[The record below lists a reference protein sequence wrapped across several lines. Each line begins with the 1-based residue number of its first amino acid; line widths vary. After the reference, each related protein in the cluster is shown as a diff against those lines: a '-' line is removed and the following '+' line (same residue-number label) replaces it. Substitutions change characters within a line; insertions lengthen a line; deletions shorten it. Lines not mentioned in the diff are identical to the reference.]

1 MDKISAF
8 HTDNYKVKP
17 DIICQ
22 VPGVCT
28 LMGAFADFCKG
39 YCVTGTGTLGLRIAV
54 SKRDDDMVKIY
65 NATRNDRKQFSYSN
79 IKYRRE
85 DKWANFVKGAISILI
100 DENIMKPQGLDITVK
115 GALLFCDNLT
125 ISVAITV
132 GLLVALNEGLS
143 LELDRS
149 AIIRLAYTAIT
160 KFSSLNCRFR
170 DIITLMYA
178 EEGKV
183 FCFDLQTMNYRLI
196 DFPFDRGEAYC
207 LVVDPNVPPQILREE
222 IEEKRQEAHDCC
234 KKLSASLPGEYRLRS
249 YPVKD
254 LKSHIIP
261 GLTEHERRTCE
272 YVISETLAT
281 EKGFRGL
288 ETSDSSLF
296 AKQLS
301 SIFFGMRDVFEIT
314 CPEVD
319 WLIKRASET
328 DGVFGASLVSNGA
341 TGSIF
346 VVLDESGEAA
356 YRTVLED
363 YQRIF
368 DFTPEVRRFVPGG
381 SIKVIRN

>member
-1 MDKISAF
+1 MDKIAAF
-8 HTDNYKVKP
+8 HTDNFKVKP

-54 SKRDDDMVKIY
+54 SKRDDDIVKIF
-65 NATRNDRKQFSYSN
+65 NATRNDKKQFAYSN

-85 DKWANFVKGAISILI
+85 DRWANFVKGAVSILV
-100 DENIMKPQGLDITVK
+100 DEEIMKPQGLDITVK
-115 GALLFCDNLT
+115 GALLYCDNLT

-132 GLLVALNEGLS
+132 GLLVALNEEFS
-143 LELDRS
+143 LGLDRA

-160 KFSSLNCRFR
+160 KFSSLNCRLR
-170 DIITLMYA
+170 DIITLMHA
-178 EEGKV
+178 QEGKV
-183 FCFDLQTMNYRLI
+183 LCFDLQTMNHRLI
-196 DFPFDRGEAYC
+196 DFPFGGEDAYC

-234 KKLSASLPGEYRLRS
+234 KKLSASLPCEYRLRN

-254 LKSHIIP
+254 LKSHIIA
-261 GLTEHERRTCE
+261 GLSEHERRTCE

-281 EKGFRGL
+281 EKGFRAL
-288 ETSDSSLF
+288 ETSDSRLF

-328 DGVFGASLVSNGA
+328 DGVYGASLVSNGA

-346 VVLDESGEAA
+346 MVLDEKGEAS
-356 YRTVLED
+356 YRAVLDD
-363 YQRIF
+363 YRRIF
-368 DFTPEVRRFVPGG
+368 DFDPEVRRFVPGG

>member
-1 MDKISAF
+1 
-8 HTDNYKVKP
+8 
-17 DIICQ
+17 
-22 VPGVCT
+22 
-28 LMGAFADFCKG
+28 
-39 YCVTGTGTLGLRIAV
+39 
-54 SKRDDDMVKIY
+54 
-65 NATRNDRKQFSYSN
+65 
-79 IKYRRE
+79 
-85 DKWANFVKGAISILI
+85 
-100 DENIMKPQGLDITVK
+100 
-115 GALLFCDNLT
+115 
-125 ISVAITV
+125 
-132 GLLVALNEGLS
+132 
-143 LELDRS
+143 
-149 AIIRLAYTAIT
+149 
-160 KFSSLNCRFR
+160 
-170 DIITLMYA
+170 MYA

-183 FCFDLQTMNYRLI
+183 FCFDLQTMNYSLI

-288 ETSDSSLF
+288 ETSDSRLF

>member
-1 MDKISAF
+1 M
-8 HTDNYKVKP
+8 
-17 DIICQ
+17 
-22 VPGVCT
+22 
-28 LMGAFADFCKG
+28 
-39 YCVTGTGTLGLRIAV
+39 
-54 SKRDDDMVKIY
+54 
-65 NATRNDRKQFSYSN
+65 
-79 IKYRRE
+79 
-85 DKWANFVKGAISILI
+85 
-100 DENIMKPQGLDITVK
+100 
-115 GALLFCDNLT
+115 
-125 ISVAITV
+125 
-132 GLLVALNEGLS
+132 
-143 LELDRS
+143 
-149 AIIRLAYTAIT
+149 
-160 KFSSLNCRFR
+160 
-170 DIITLMYA
+170 
-178 EEGKV
+178 
-183 FCFDLQTMNYRLI
+183 
-196 DFPFDRGEAYC
+196 
-207 LVVDPNVPPQILREE
+207 
-222 IEEKRQEAHDCC
+222 
-234 KKLSASLPGEYRLRS
+234 
-249 YPVKD
+249 KD

-288 ETSDSSLF
+288 ETSDSRLF

>member
-1 MDKISAF
+1 MDKIAAF
-8 HTDNYKVKP
+8 HTDNFKVKP

-54 SKRDDDMVKIY
+54 SKRDDDIVKIF
-65 NATRNDRKQFSYSN
+65 NATRNDKKQFAYSN

-85 DKWANFVKGAISILI
+85 DRWANFVKGAVSILV
-100 DENIMKPQGLDITVK
+100 DEEIMKPQGLDITVK
-115 GALLFCDNLT
+115 GALLYCDNLT

-132 GLLVALNEGLS
+132 GLLVALNEEFS
-143 LELDRS
+143 LGLDRA

-160 KFSSLNCRFR
+160 KFSSLNCRLR
-170 DIITLMYA
+170 DIITLMHA
-178 EEGKV
+178 QEGKV
-183 FCFDLQTMNYRLI
+183 LCFDLQTMNHRLI
-196 DFPFDRGEAYC
+196 DFPFGGEDAYC

-234 KKLSASLPGEYRLRS
+234 KKLSASLPGEYRLRN

-254 LKSHIIP
+254 LKSHIIA
-261 GLTEHERRTCE
+261 GLSEHERRTCE

-281 EKGFRGL
+281 EKGFRAL
-288 ETSDSSLF
+288 ETSDSRLF

-328 DGVFGASLVSNGA
+328 DGVYGASLVSNGA

-346 VVLDESGEAA
+346 MVLDEKGEAS
-356 YRTVLED
+356 YRAVLDD
-363 YQRIF
+363 YRRIF
-368 DFTPEVRRFVPGG
+368 DFDPEVRRFVPGG